1 MRRTLRRTRLGTS
14 LLASRWCSAALSRNA
29 EDAEDAEPLMGRT
42 LVLIGLGI
50 AGLGAL
56 IMLGVPIGRLPG
68 DIVVKRGNFS
78 FYFPLATS
86 IIVSILLTLLVT
98 FFRK

>member
-1 MRRTLRRTRLGTS
+1 
-14 LLASRWCSAALSRNA
+14 
-29 EDAEDAEPLMGRT
+29 MGKA

-50 AGLGAL
+50 AALGVA

-68 DIVVKRGNFS
+68 DIYVRRGNFS

-86 IIVSILLTLLVT
+86 IVLSILLTLIFAL
-98 FFRK
+98 FRR